1 MENLAMKHKHLDL
14 KGYFLIFSAHLP
26 AALSPIHLGLRA
38 KASLAQTPRKSPIP
52 CEGEKGGCQVC
63 SARKNIQGSNNL
75 HAETF
80 HHILSCQ
87 FYPVSVAPQ

>member
-1 MENLAMKHKHLDL
+1 MENLAMKHKHLYL
-14 KGYFLIFSAHLP
+14 KGYFLIFSAHLL

-38 KASLAQTPRKSPIP
+38 KTSLAQTLRNSPIP

-63 SARKNIQGSNNL
+63 SAGKSIQGSNNL

-80 HHILSCQ
+80 HHVLSCQ